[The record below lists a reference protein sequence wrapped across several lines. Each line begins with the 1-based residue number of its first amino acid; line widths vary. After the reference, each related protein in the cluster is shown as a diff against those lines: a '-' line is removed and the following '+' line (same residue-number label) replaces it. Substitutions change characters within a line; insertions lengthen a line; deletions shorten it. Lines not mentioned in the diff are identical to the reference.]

1 MGSRIYLP
9 TKESDWVLAI
19 TIAILLIILS
29 WIANYIEPYI
39 AKYIPHSSNSIIAG
53 IIVGIVAGII
63 LSVIGFRKWAAIA
76 FALAVGNGI
85 ANYVDNHLK
94 V

>member
-9 TKESDWVLAI
+9 TRESDWVLAI

-29 WIANYIEPYI
+29 WIANYIEPHV
-39 AKYIPHSSNSIIAG
+39 AKYVPHSNNTIVAG

-63 LSVIGFRKWAAIA
+63 LSILGFRKWAVIA

-85 ANYVDNHLK
+85 ANYVDVHLK